1 MNESTNTAHFLDQLY
16 ETIVS
21 RKGADPKESYTA
33 SLFDEGI
40 GKMTRKIGE
49 ESTEI
54 IIAALRE
61 TPQHVISES
70 ADLLYHLLILWA
82 EQGIRPEDV
91 MGELESRTGQTGI
104 EEKESR
110 E

>member
-1 MNESTNTAHFLDQLY
+1 MSESTNTAQFLDQLY
-16 ETIVS
+16 ETIES
-21 RKGADPKESYTA
+21 RKGADPSESYTA
-33 SLFDEGI
+33 SIFDEGV

-49 ESTEI
+49 EATEV

-70 ADLLYHLLILWA
+70 ADLLYHLMILWA
-82 EQGIRPEDV
+82 EQGIRPQDV
-91 MGELESRTGQTGI
+91 MDELESRTARSGI
-104 EEKESR
+104 EEKEGR

>member
-1 MNESTNTAHFLDQLY
+1 MNENTNTAHFLDELY
-16 ETIVS
+16 ETIES
-21 RKGADPKESYTA
+21 RKGTDPSESYTA
-33 SLFDEGI
+33 SIFDKGI
-40 GKMTRKIGE
+40 GEMTRKIGE
-49 ESTEI
+49 EATEV

-91 MGELESRTGQTGI
+91 MDELESRTGRSGI

>member
-1 MNESTNTAHFLDQLY
+1 MSESTNTAHFLDQLY
-16 ETIVS
+16 ETIES
-21 RKGADPKESYTA
+21 RKGAVPSESYTA
-33 SLFDEGI
+33 SIFDEGV

-49 ESTEI
+49 EATEV

-70 ADLLYHLLILWA
+70 ADLLYHLMILWA
-82 EQGIRPEDV
+82 EQGIRPQDV
-91 MGELESRTGQTGI
+91 MDELESRTARSGI
-104 EEKESR
+104 EEKEGR

>member
-1 MNESTNTAHFLDQLY
+1 MSENQTTTHFLDELY
-16 ETIVS
+16 ATIES

-33 SLFDEGI
+33 SIFDEGI

-49 ESTEI
+49 EATEV

-61 TPQHVISES
+61 TPEHVTAES

-82 EQGIRPEDV
+82 EQGIHPEDV
-91 MGELESRTGQTGI
+91 MAELKSRTGQSGF
-104 EEKESR
+104 EEKEGR